1 MTTKKT
7 KKNLQL
13 LEKISGKKLTLANL
27 LWSIRVGDEMSQ
39 AAFAKLLGVS
49 RQFVCDVEHN
59 RRWLSPAMAAKFA
72 KLLDQSEKQ
81 FIRLTLQD
89 TLDRAGLPFHVELQA
104 A

>member
-1 MTTKKT
+1 MTTKKA
-7 KKNLQL
+7 KKSLQL

-27 LWSIRVGDEMSQ
+27 LWSIRVGDELSQ

-72 KLLDQSEKQ
+72 KLLKQSEKQ
-81 FIRLTLQD
+81 FIRLALQD
-89 TLDRAGLPFHVELQA
+89 TLDRAGLPFQVDLHA